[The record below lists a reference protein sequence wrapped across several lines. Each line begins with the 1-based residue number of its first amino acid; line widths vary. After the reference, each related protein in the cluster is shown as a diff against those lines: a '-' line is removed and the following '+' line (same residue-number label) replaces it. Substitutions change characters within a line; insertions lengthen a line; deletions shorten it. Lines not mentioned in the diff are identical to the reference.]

1 MLPTE
6 SLFGRVKLSMK
17 RIAVTVGNGVGVK
30 VCVDVGKIV
39 DVFVGIGVCVSVEV
53 GAVDGAEV

>member
-1 MLPTE
+1 M
-6 SLFGRVKLSMK
+6 
-17 RIAVTVGNGVGVK
+17 TVGNGVGVK